1 MSPKENIV
9 IFDTTLRDGE
19 QSPGASM
26 NIEEKLRIAHQL
38 ERLNVDVMEAGFPI
52 ASDGDFEAVKR
63 IAQTIKNVQIAGLS
77 RANDMDIDRAW
88 EALKYAGE
96 RGRIH
101 TFIATSEIH
110 LQHKLKMSEQQVL
123 DAAVAAVERAVGYT
137 PNVEF
142 SAEDASRTRLPYLAQ
157 VIEAVIAAGATTVN
171 IPDTVGYTI
180 PSEYH
185 NIITYL
191 KENVSNIDKAII
203 SVHCHNDL
211 GLAVANSLAAVQA
224 GARQVECTLN
234 GIGERAGNCSL
245 EEVVMGLRT
254 RHDILPYTTRVNTVH
269 ITPASKLLT
278 TITGIQVQQNKAIV
292 GANAF
297 AHEAGIHQHG
307 MLMNKETYEIMTPE
321 SVGLN
326 ANKLVLGKHSGRH
339 AFIDRLKELGY
350 DLNKEEIQ
358 KAFVRFKALADMK
371 KEIFDEDL
379 DAIVADEVLR
389 LTETYKLVQM
399 NVSSGSFASPTATV
413 EMEVHGEIRKTAV
426 MGDGPVDA
434 TFKAIKE
441 LTETNYRL
449 LNFSVAAITGGS
461 DAQGESSVRLQTE
474 EGREV
479 LGQGAH
485 PDIIVSSAKAYINS
499 LNKIVGIK
507 NRTCGDLCGDI

>member
-1 MSPKENIV
+1 MSQKENII

-52 ASDGDFEAVKR
+52 ASDGDFEAVKK
-63 IAQTIKNVQIAGLS
+63 IAKTIKGVQIAGLS
-77 RANDMDIDRAW
+77 RSNNMDIDRAW

-101 TFIATSEIH
+101 TFIATSAIH
-110 LQHKLKMSEQQVL
+110 MKYKLKMSEQQVL
-123 DAAVAAVERAVGYT
+123 DTAVAAVTRAAGYT

-142 SAEDASRTRLPYLAQ
+142 SAEDAARTQLPFLAKIIHA
-157 VIEAVIAAGATTVN
+157 VIEAGATTVN

-180 PSEYH
+180 PSEYF
-185 NIITYL
+185 NIISYL
-191 KENVSNIDKAII
+191 KEHVSNIDKAII

-211 GLAVANSLAAVQA
+211 GLAVANSLAAAQA
-224 GARQVECTLN
+224 GARQIECTIN

-245 EEVVMGLRT
+245 EEVVMALRT
-254 RHDILPYTTRVNTVH
+254 RHDILPYSTGIATEQ
-269 ITPASKLLT
+269 ITSSSKLLS
-278 TITGIQVQQNKAIV
+278 TITGILVQPNKAIV
-292 GANAF
+292 GTNAF

-307 MLMNKETYEIMTPE
+307 MLMDKSTYEIMTPE

-326 ANKLVLGKHSGRH
+326 QNKLVLGKHSGRH
-339 AFIDRLKELGY
+339 AFIDRLKQLGY
-350 DLNKEEIQ
+350 DLSKEEIQ
-358 KAFVRFKALADMK
+358 KAFVRFKTLADLK

-389 LTETYKLVQM
+389 VPETYKLEQM
-399 NVSSGSFASPTATV
+399 NVSSGSFAAPTATV
-413 EMEVHGEIRKTAV
+413 AMEINGKIKRAAV

-434 TFKAIKE
+434 TFKAIKK
-441 LTETNYRL
+441 LTKSKAKL
-449 LNFSVAAITGGS
+449 LNFSVGAITGGT
-461 DAQGESSVRLQTE
+461 DAQGECSVRLQSA

-485 PDIIVSSAKAYINS
+485 PDIIVASAKAYINA
-499 LNKIVGIK
+499 LNNLAGTEKRSHTNI
-507 NRTCGDLCGDI
+507 

>member
-1 MSPKENIV
+1 MSQKENIV
-9 IFDTTLRDGE
+9 IFDTTMRDGE

-52 ASDGDFEAVKR
+52 ASDGDFEAVKK
-63 IAQTIKNVQIAGLS
+63 IAQTIKNCQIAGLC
-77 RANDMDIDRAW
+77 RANNQDIDRAW

-123 DAAVAAVERAVGYT
+123 DAAVAAVERAAGYT

-191 KENVSNIDKAII
+191 KENVSNIDNAII
-203 SVHCHNDL
+203 SVHCHDDL

-224 GARQVECTLN
+224 GARQVECTIN

-245 EEVVMGLRT
+245 EEVVMGLKT
-254 RHDILPYTTRVNTVH
+254 RHDILPYTTVINTEH

-321 SVGLN
+321 SV
-326 ANKLVLGKHSGRH
+326 A
-339 AFIDRLKELGY
+339 
-350 DLNKEEIQ
+350 
-358 KAFVRFKALADMK
+358 
-371 KEIFDEDL
+371 
-379 DAIVADEVLR
+379 
-389 LTETYKLVQM
+389 
-399 NVSSGSFASPTATV
+399 
-413 EMEVHGEIRKTAV
+413 
-426 MGDGPVDA
+426 
-434 TFKAIKE
+434 
-441 LTETNYRL
+441 
-449 LNFSVAAITGGS
+449 
-461 DAQGESSVRLQTE
+461 
-474 EGREV
+474 
-479 LGQGAH
+479 
-485 PDIIVSSAKAYINS
+485 
-499 LNKIVGIK
+499 
-507 NRTCGDLCGDI
+507 